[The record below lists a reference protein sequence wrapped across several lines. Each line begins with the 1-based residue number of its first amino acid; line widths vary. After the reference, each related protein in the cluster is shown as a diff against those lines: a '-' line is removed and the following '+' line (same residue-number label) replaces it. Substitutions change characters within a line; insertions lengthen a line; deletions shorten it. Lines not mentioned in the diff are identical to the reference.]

1 MNPSVPGDAVGDSIR
16 AERLRNAR
24 WLNALRVAAAG
35 ANVAVYLATPTPTWI
50 RWMYGGYLVAGLAL
64 LVVGLRSPRGLGWT
78 WWALPLLDIPLF
90 FVPTLYAVHLGHLEA
105 TYAAIFSVS
114 NTLIFV
120 FVALYALSFRYL
132 ISVAATAVVLQLALL
147 YVEPMPG
154 RSGAITNVA
163 IGVAIALYLTQRI
176 KALLSR
182 VVQQESLQRYFSPA
196 VVQRILAGGPSR
208 TAEFREVT
216 ILFSDIRSFT
226 EQSSQMSAQAVVQML
241 NEYHEEMVTVL
252 FAHGGT
258 LDKFIG
264 DGIMAWF
271 GAPLD
276 QPDHAARAVRC
287 AQGMLEALGRLNARR
302 TARGERELAIG
313 IGVNTGNAVVGDI
326 GSDARREFTAIGDAV
341 NVASRVEGLTKE
353 HRTPLLVTRST
364 RDAAGEA
371 FHWRAL
377 PPVAVKGKAE
387 QVETFTPG

>member
-1 MNPSVPGDAVGDSIR
+1 VLSVAKSAAVADSLR

-35 ANVAVYLATPTPTWI
+35 VNVAVCLATSTAAWVTGTYI
-50 RWMYGGYLVAGLAL
+50 GYLFTAVAL
-64 LVVGLRSPRGLGWT
+64 LGIGLRSARGLGAT
-78 WWALPLLDIPLF
+78 WWALPLLDIPIF
-90 FVPTLYAVHLGHLEA
+90 FVPTLIAVHIGHLAA

-120 FVALYALSFRYL
+120 FVALYSLSFRYL
-132 ISVAATAVVLQLALL
+132 IAVAATAVVLQLALL

-196 VVQRILAGGPSR
+196 VVQRILAGGSAR
-208 TAEFREVT
+208 TAEFRDVT

-226 EQSSQMSAQAVVQML
+226 EQSSQMSAPAVVQML
-241 NEYHEEMVTVL
+241 NEYHEEMVEVL

-287 AQGMLEALGRLNARR
+287 AQGMLEALTRLNARR
-302 TARGERELAIG
+302 TARGERALAIG
-313 IGVNTGNAVVGDI
+313 IGVNTGSAVVGDI
-326 GSDARREFTAIGDAV
+326 GSDVRREFTAIGDAV

-353 HRTPLLVTRST
+353 HHTPLLVTRST
-364 RDAAGEA
+364 RDATGDA
-371 FHWRAL
+371 FRWRAL
-377 PPVAVKGKAE
+377 PPTAVKGKAE
-387 QVETFTPG
+387 QVETFTPE